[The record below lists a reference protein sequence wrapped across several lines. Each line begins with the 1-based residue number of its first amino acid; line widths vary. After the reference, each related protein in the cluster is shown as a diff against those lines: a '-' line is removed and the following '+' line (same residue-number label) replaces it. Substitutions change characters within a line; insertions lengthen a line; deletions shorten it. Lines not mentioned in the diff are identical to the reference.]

1 MPKPMVVGALRLGMD
16 QTELSPAPF
25 SGVRTVIE
33 QVGSALLSNGPIG
46 VLCVVLWLQN
56 REAIKRE
63 DARLHR
69 EDDRNH
75 RNEEISRARIAADIE
90 MAKAMTVLAERIR
103 P

>member
-1 MPKPMVVGALRLGMD
+1 M
-16 QTELSPAPF
+16 
-25 SGVRTVIE
+25 IE
-33 QVGSALLSNGPIG
+33 QVGTSLLANGPIG

-56 REAIKRE
+56 REAMKRE
-63 DARLHR
+63 DARLTR

-75 RNEEISRARIAADIE
+75 RNEEINRARISADIE